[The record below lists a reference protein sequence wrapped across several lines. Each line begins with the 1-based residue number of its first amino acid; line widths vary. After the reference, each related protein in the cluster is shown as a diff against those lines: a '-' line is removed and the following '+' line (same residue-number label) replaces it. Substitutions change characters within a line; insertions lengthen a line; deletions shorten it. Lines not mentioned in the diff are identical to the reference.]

1 MGHILDTLPVLH
13 RLALAYAPKRSRA
26 AFLALLALDARLA
39 EVVRSASEPMLAQI
53 RLAWWRDILAREG
66 EDRPQGEPLVAALGD
81 WAHGA
86 TDLVALVDGWEC
98 LVDEGPLT
106 TDGIRAFCEGRG
118 AAFAALANVVEC
130 PEASEAARSAGQAW
144 ALADLASRLD
154 NPHEREAAMAIVREG
169 EWRRIALPRALRP
182 LAVLHGLAASDGRA
196 GRGLSQPRAS
206 MLFFAMRIGLF
217 GR

>member
-1 MGHILDTLPVLH
+1 MEQILDTLPVLH
-13 RLALAYAPKRSRA
+13 RLALAYAPSHSRG

-66 EDRPQGEPLVAALGD
+66 EDRPQGEPLVAALGEWGD
-81 WAHGA
+81 GA
-86 TDLVALVDGWEC
+86 GDLVALVDGWES

-118 AAFAALANVVEC
+118 AAFAALAKVVEC
-130 PEASEAARSAGQAW
+130 HEASEAARSAGQAW
-144 ALADLASRLD
+144 ALSDLASRLD
-154 NPHEREAAMAIVREG
+154 DPHEREAAMAIVREG

-182 LAVLHGLAASDGRA
+182 LSVLHGIAVSASLA
-196 GRGLSQPRAS
+196 GRGIGQPQAS
-206 MLFFAMRIGLF
+206 TMLFAMRIGLF